1 MSNNM
6 SLTAITEVEGKLV
19 SILDV
24 ENIIANLMNKK
35 YQDTIEHVEKVN
47 KTTVSK
53 RLKELEAKVIKLP
66 KKTKVLNM
74 VAEPD
79 EEYSTNE
86 MSVLQQYLRIV
97 EDHAKLNAIVKKATE
112 DLDIK
117 ALAQYKSL
125 TEDQIKQMVVEE
137 KWLASLE
144 LSIKTEM
151 ERISQRL
158 SLRIKELTER
168 YELTLPQ
175 LTTELTDLED
185 KVNAHLLKMGF
196 VWN

>member
-1 MSNNM
+1 
-6 SLTAITEVEGKLV
+6 
-19 SILDV
+19 
-24 ENIIANLMNKK
+24 
-35 YQDTIEHVEKVN
+35 
-47 KTTVSK
+47 
-53 RLKELEAKVIKLP
+53 
-66 KKTKVLNM
+66 
-74 VAEPD
+74 
-79 EEYSTNE
+79 
-86 MSVLQQYLRIV
+86 
-97 EDHAKLNAIVKKATE
+97 
-112 DLDIK
+112 
-117 ALAQYKSL
+117 
-125 TEDQIKQMVVEE
+125 MVVEE

-175 LTTELTDLED
+175 LTNELTDLED